1 MAKRAQS
8 TANVSQIAQIITN
21 LEHFEISCAELERS
35 LTNIRSVFRSS
46 LYLLLRTWGFIGA
59 LLGVRRR
66 RPVGLLGDGGGAAS
80 CLYQLMGGDCEVSL
94 RSAPDL

>member
-35 LTNIRSVFRSS
+35 LTNIRSVLPPLPPLF
-46 LYLLLRTWGFIGA
+46 
-59 LLGVRRR
+59 
-66 RPVGLLGDGGGAAS
+66 
-80 CLYQLMGGDCEVSL
+80 C
-94 RSAPDL
+94 